1 MTLLNAATEPDQT
14 TAEPEARGWAQ
25 GLVYFVGFVALG
37 VAGAT
42 LGPAL
47 PALAENT
54 GTLLSGI
61 GILFT
66 ARSLGY
72 LLGSFLS
79 GSVYDRVHGHPV
91 MAGTLVVIALALGLV
106 PVLTVL
112 WILVPLLLILG
123 LAEGLLDVGGN
134 TLLVWVYR
142 ERVAP
147 YMNALHFFFG
157 VGAFLAPVAIAQS
170 VAATDGIRWAFW
182 ILSLAMLPVAVWLL
196 RTPSPSGEAEAAPA
210 GGDPDSELIDTPVG
224 RPAAQSRLL
233 VLLIAIFFFLYVG
246 IEIGFGG
253 WVATY
258 AVTTELAGEIQA
270 AYLTSAF
277 FGAFT
282 LARLLSIPAAAR
294 LRPRTLLLVDL
305 LGCLVSVGVILLWL
319 DSLVALWI
327 GAMGLGFSMASIFP
341 TTLSLAGRRL
351 VITGRVTSWFFV
363 GSSLGGMT
371 LPWLIGRIFDAF
383 GPPAM
388 MVTLLFNL
396 FLALLVFAVLTRF
409 SARLTEK

>member
-1 MTLLNAATEPDQT
+1 MTLLDAASEPNQT
-14 TAEPEARGWAQ
+14 AAQPETWGWTQ

-37 VAGAT
+37 IAGAT
-42 LGPAL
+42 LGPTL
-47 PALAENT
+47 STLAKHT
-54 GTLLSGI
+54 GTLLSEI

-72 LLGSFLS
+72 LLGSFLA
-79 GSVYDRVHGHPV
+79 GSVYDRVRGHPV
-91 MAGTLVVIALALGLV
+91 MAGALVVMAVSLALV
-106 PVLTVL
+106 PVLSVL
-112 WILVPLLLILG
+112 WILVAILLLMG
-123 LAEGLLDVGGN
+123 LAEGLFDVGGN

-157 VGAFLAPVAIAQS
+157 VGAFLAPVVIAQS
-170 VAATDGIRWAFW
+170 VAATDGIRGAFW
-182 ILSLAMLPVAVWLL
+182 ILALATLPVALWLL
-196 RTPSPSGEAEAAPA
+196 RVPSPTGKAEAAPA
-210 GGDPDSELIDTPVG
+210 LENPVAAPAG
-224 RPAAQSRLL
+224 RSRFL
-233 VLLIAIFFFLYVG
+233 VLLIAVFFFLYVG
-246 IEIGFGG
+246 IEVGFGG

-258 AVTTELAGEIQA
+258 AMTTGLSGEIQA

-282 LARLLSIPAAAR
+282 LGRLLSIPAAAR
-294 LRPRTLLLVDL
+294 LRPRTLLLFDL

-319 DSLVALWI
+319 DSLLALWI

-371 LPWLIGRIFDAF
+371 LPWTFGQVFDAF

-388 MVTLLFNL
+388 MLTLLFNL
-396 FLALLVFAVLTRF
+396 FLALLVFAVLIRF
-409 SARLTEK
+409 SARLAEK